1 MRAPTVVEE
10 THLLHA
16 VAVGDLLDIGWS
28 VIVIVPT
35 AHADYAAM
43 PRASRTLRGLDNI
56 LACKRRASLLV
67 QTCRQPRTPV
77 YVATVN
83 REWK

>member
-1 MRAPTVVEE
+1 MSLTIQQQLVVDFIARATAKAKTIIVRAPTVVEE

-35 AHADYAAM
+35 AHGDYAAM
-43 PRASRTLRGLDNI
+43 PRASRTLRGL
-56 LACKRRASLLV
+56 
-67 QTCRQPRTPV
+67 
-77 YVATVN
+77 
-83 REWK
+83 